1 MWGVMRARL
10 PLRLARS
17 AFFAIVCVML
27 AVVAHRL
34 GGGSTPSLKTALAAG
49 AVVLAIAAGM
59 AGRERSAPT
68 ISVML
73 VLAQASLHE
82 LFERTTPAVVPTLPA
97 VHAHGG
103 LGVDLGMIIAHLTA
117 TLITGWW
124 LARGEIALWS
134 LLRRAGAR
142 ATGSLRALLAVLYR
156 DPAPILPRS
165 FRFPATVSRVRP
177 HRVLLHAVTR
187 RGPPRPA
194 APRILARAAGTP
206 TA

>member
-1 MWGVMRARL
+1 MWDVMRARL

-27 AVVAHRL
+27 AVGAHRL
-34 GGGSTPSLKTALAAG
+34 GGGSIPSFTTALAAG
-49 AVVLAIAAGM
+49 AVVLAVAAGM
-59 AGRERSAPT
+59 AGRERSAST
-68 ISVML
+68 ISVLL
-73 VLAQASLHE
+73 VVAQASLHE
-82 LFERTTPAVVPTLPA
+82 LFDRTAPAAASALPA

-142 ATGSLRALLAVLYR
+142 ATGSLRALLAVLSR
-156 DPAPILPRS
+156 EPAPVLPRS
-165 FRFPATVSRVRP
+165 FGFLSTVSRVRP
-177 HRVLLHAVTR
+177 GRVLLHAVTR

-194 APRILARAAGTP
+194 APRLLVRAAGTSS
-206 TA
+206 A